1 METSKVTLAQLN
13 KEGRRLVNGSW
24 DKRDTHRDFRTWVE
38 DVAAWLDAVAP
49 DSGLATEWSGLPTS
63 ILIFGNRCDDSPEAL
78 AHFYEVVRQ
87 RLQWLSSVPK
97 IVANQRNFTAAPERI
112 QSNAF
117 EIGRREI
124 QFDTKSRAFVD
135 PARIEELRKSKSKT
149 FDFTKLIRLCEELNI
164 SFATECY
171 LATSM
176 VTRSVLDHVPPVF
189 VCKTFQ
195 EVANNYS
202 GSKSF
207 RESIQH
213 LDKSSRKIADQHLH
227 CQVRQSEVLPTAK
240 QVDFFQDLD
249 VLLAEI
255 VRLSKGN
262 AKQ

>member
-1 METSKVTLAQLN
+1 MEAPKVTLAQLN
-13 KEGRRLVNGSW
+13 KEGRRLINGSW
-24 DKRDTHRDFRTWVE
+24 NIRDTHRDFRTWVE
-38 DVAAWLDAVAP
+38 DVASWLDAVAP
-49 DSGLATEWSGLPTS
+49 NSGLATEWSGLPTS
-63 ILIFGNRCDDSPEAL
+63 ILIFGNRCDDSREAL
-78 AHFYEVVRQ
+78 AHFYEVVRK

-97 IVANQRNFTAAPERI
+97 IVANQQKSAAAPERI

-135 PARIEELRKSKSKT
+135 PARVEELRNIKSKT

-164 SFATECY
+164 CFATECY
-171 LATSM
+171 LATAM

-189 VCKTFQ
+189 DCKSFQ

-227 CQVRQSEVLPTAK
+227 GQVRQSEVLPTAK
-240 QVDFFQDLD
+240 QVDFSQDLD
-249 VLLAEI
+249 VLLAEV
-255 VRLSKGN
+255 VRLSKRDV
-262 AKQ
+262 KQ